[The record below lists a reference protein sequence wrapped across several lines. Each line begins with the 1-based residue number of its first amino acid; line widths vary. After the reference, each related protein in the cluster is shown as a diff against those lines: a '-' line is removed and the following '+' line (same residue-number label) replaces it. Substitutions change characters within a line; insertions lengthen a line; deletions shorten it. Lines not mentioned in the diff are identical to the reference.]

1 MWSDQFTINF
11 ELYRFSMSIND
22 LMYTFFQHSESVFY
36 FLVSNYTTTFE
47 YNKNNELANWLVQ
60 LNRQL

>member
-1 MWSDQFTINF
+1 MPCGVTSLLLILNYIGFQCQ
-11 ELYRFSMSIND
+11 

-36 FLVSNYTTTFE
+36 FLVSNYTTTFV